1 MADTLRALDAAVQA
15 HIAENFPGA
24 VTDSWVLVTHSNG
37 LQDDDHDLHNY
48 RMISASDTQ
57 PWHTDAGLIAVAN
70 RIVKDAWDFAG
81 EDDD

>member
-48 RMISASDTQ
+48 RLTEASDAQ
-57 PWHTDAGLIAVAN
+57 PWHTSEGLVRAAVKIMN
-70 RIVKDAWDFAG
+70 DAWDFAG
-81 EDDD
+81 DEE